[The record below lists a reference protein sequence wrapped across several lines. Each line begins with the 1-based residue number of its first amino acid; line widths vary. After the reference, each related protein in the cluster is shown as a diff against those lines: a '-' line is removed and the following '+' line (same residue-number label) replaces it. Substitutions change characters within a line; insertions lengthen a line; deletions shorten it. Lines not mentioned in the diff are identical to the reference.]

1 MSLTRRML
9 KAMGIEDEKIDE
21 IINAHTE
28 TVNALK
34 EERDNYK
41 KDAEELP
48 NVIKERDKY
57 KEQAEKEN
65 PFEQKYNDLK
75 EKHDKYV
82 AEQTAKET
90 KAKKQEAY
98 KELLKSVGVS
108 EKRLSAILKVTD
120 LSAIELDKDGKIKDA
135 SDLENTVKS
144 EWADFI
150 ETESAKGAPTPT
162 PPSNNGGTAGGSGL
176 SRAAQI
182 AQKHNEAVWG
192 KVKEN

>member
-9 KAMGIEDEKIDE
+9 KAMGIEEEKIDE

-28 TVNALK
+28 VVNALK

-41 KDAEELP
+41 KDAEQLP
-48 NVIKERDKY
+48 DVTKERDKY
-57 KEQAEKEN
+57 KAQAEQDN

-75 EKHDKYV
+75 DKYDNYV

-98 KELLKSVGVS
+98 RELLKGVGVS

-120 LSAIELDKDGKIKDA
+120 LSAIELDDDGKIKDA
-135 SDLENTVKS
+135 SNLEESAKT

-150 ETESAKGAPTPT
+150 ETEGMKGAQTAT
-162 PPSNNGGTAGGSGL
+162 PPANNGSGNSGGL

>member
-9 KAMGIEDEKIDE
+9 KAMGIEEEKIDE

-28 TVNALK
+28 VVNALK

-41 KDAEELP
+41 KDAEQLP
-48 NVIKERDKY
+48 DVTKERDKY
-57 KEQAEKEN
+57 KAQAEQDN

-75 EKHDKYV
+75 DKYDNYV

-120 LSAIELDKDGKIKDA
+120 LSTIELDDDGKIKDA
-135 SDLENTVKS
+135 SNLENTAKT

-150 ETESAKGAPTPT
+150 ETEGTKGAQTAT
-162 PPSNNGGTAGGSGL
+162 PPANNGSGNSGGL

>member
-57 KEQAEKEN
+57 KAEAEKEN

-120 LSAIELDKDGKIKDA
+120 LSTIELDEDGKIKDA
-135 SDLENTVKS
+135 SDLENTAKS

-150 ETESAKGAPTPT
+150 ETEGAKGADTAK
-162 PPSNNGGTAGGSGL
+162 PPVNNGGAGSTGGL

>member
-34 EERDNYK
+34 EERDSYK

-57 KEQAEKEN
+57 KELSEKDN

-75 EKHDKYV
+75 KQHDDYV
-82 AEQTAKET
+82 AEQTAKEV
-90 KAKKQEAY
+90 KARKQDAY
-98 KELLKSVGVS
+98 KELLKGIGVS

-120 LSAIELDKDGKIKDA
+120 LSSIELDDEGKIKDA
-135 SDLENTVKS
+135 SNLENTAKS

-150 ETESAKGAPTPT
+150 ETEGSKGAETAK
-162 PPSNNGGTAGGSGL
+162 PPVNNGGAGNGGGL

-192 KVKEN
+192 AVKEK

>member
-41 KDAEELP
+41 KDAEDLP

-57 KEQAEKEN
+57 KEQAEKDN
-65 PFEQKYNDLK
+65 PYEQKYNDLK
-75 EKHDKYV
+75 KQHDDYV

-98 KELLKSVGVS
+98 RELLKGIGVS

-120 LSAIELDKDGKIKDA
+120 LSSIELDEQGKIKDA
-135 SDLENTVKS
+135 SNLEDSAKK

-150 ETESAKGAPTPT
+150 ATEGLKGADISR
-162 PPSNNGGTAGGSGL
+162 PPKDGSEGSDRGI
-176 SRAAQI
+176 SRAAMI

>member
-48 NVIKERDKY
+48 NVIKERDRY
-57 KEQAEKEN
+57 KEQAEKDN
-65 PFEQKYNDLK
+65 PYEQKYNDLK
-75 EKHDKYV
+75 KQHDDYV
-82 AEQTAKET
+82 AEQTAKEV
-90 KAKKQEAY
+90 KAKKKDAY
-98 KELLKSVGVS
+98 IELLKGIGVS

-120 LSAIELDKDGKIKDA
+120 LSSFELDEEGKIKDA
-135 SDLENTVKS
+135 SKLKDSAKK

-150 ETESAKGAPTPT
+150 ATEGVKGADTSR
-162 PPSNNGGTAGGSGL
+162 PPKDTNDDVGKGL
-176 SRAAQI
+176 SRAAMI
-182 AQKHNEAVWG
+182 AQKHNENVWG
-192 KVKEN
+192 VAKGE

>member
-34 EERDNYK
+34 EERDSYK

-57 KEQAEKEN
+57 KELSEKDN

-75 EKHDKYV
+75 KQHDDYV

-120 LSAIELDKDGKIKDA
+120 LSTIELDDDGKIKDA
-135 SDLENTVKS
+135 SNLENTVKS

-162 PPSNNGGTAGGSGL
+162 PPANNGGSAGGSGL

>member
-48 NVIKERDKY
+48 NVTKERDKY

-65 PFEQKYNDLK
+65 PFEQKYNELK

-120 LSAIELDKDGKIKDA
+120 LSAIELDEDGKIKDA

-150 ETESAKGAPTPT
+150 ETASEKGAPTPT
-162 PPSNNGGTAGGSGL
+162 PPSNNGGSAGGGGL